1 MLRRP
6 PGPTRTDTHFPSTT
20 VFRSFAL
27 PAYPLLKIDVPACAR
42 SEKVEFAIGADD
54 IALQFAPRV
63 ILADRQIGV
72 GGAQLELVDPPKRQL
87 VAHRLR
93 QEGIVR
99 LDRDIPLV
107 ELDAEVPE
115 ILRFGVGRLDEE
127 VEPVGDFEA
136 EAAEQALAVFGRV
149 ERLEAVHLRRFPVAA
164 DHPRVA
170 DGAII
175 ELADRAVAPE
185 AGAAHRGSGA
195 DRSEERRVGKEVG
208 GPWQVW

>member
-72 GGAQLELVDPPKRQL
+72 GGAQLELVDHPKRQL

-93 QEGIVR
+93 QAGIVR
-99 LDRDIPLV
+99 LDRSIHLV
-107 ELDAEVPE
+107 ELADEVPE
-115 ILRFGVGRLDEE
+115 IIRFAVERLVDG
-127 VEPVGDFEA
+127 VEPVGD
-136 EAAEQALAVFGRV
+136 L
-149 ERLEAVHLRRFPVAA
+149 
-164 DHPRVA
+164 D
-170 DGAII
+170 
-175 ELADRAVAPE
+175 
-185 AGAAHRGSGA
+185 
-195 DRSEERRVGKEVG
+195 
-208 GPWQVW
+208 